1 MIDIQIY
8 MSELTAYLEAAFG
21 ERLLY
26 VGLQGS
32 YLRGEA
38 TEESDIDAMVV
49 LNDMTVRDLDTYRS
63 IIMSLGDYEK
73 SCGFICGRA
82 ELAGWNPLEICH
94 VLHTTKDCY
103 GTLSAL
109 VPSYD
114 EADIQNYIKISAG
127 NLYHEICHRY
137 IHADAEANRKN
148 LPFTYKGVFFIL
160 QNMYYLKTGVFAMT
174 KKELLTMLSDE
185 DRAVMET
192 AMLIADGRNYDFD
205 KALETLFCW
214 CGNVLKM

>member
-1 MIDIQIY
+1 MIDVQIY
-8 MSELTAYLEAAFG
+8 MSELTTYLEATFG

-49 LNDMTVRDLDTYRS
+49 LDDMTVRDLDTYRS

>member
-1 MIDIQIY
+1 MIDIQMY
-8 MSELTAYLEAAFG
+8 MSELIVRLQSAFG
-21 ERLLY
+21 KRLLY

-38 TEESDIDAMVV
+38 TEESDMDAMVV
-49 LNDMTVRDLDTYRS
+49 LDNMTVRDLDVYRS
-63 IIMSLGDYEK
+63 IIMSLDHYEK
-73 SCGFICGRA
+73 SCGFICGKA

-103 GTLSAL
+103 GTLSDL

-114 EADIQNYIKISAG
+114 EADIQNYIKVSVG

-160 QNMYYLKTGVFAMT
+160 QNIYYLKTGVFAMT
-174 KKELLTMLSDE
+174 KKELLTMLRDE
-185 DRAVMET
+185 DCAVMET
-192 AMLIADGRNYDFD
+192 AMLLAEGGSYDFD

-214 CGNVLKM
+214 CGAVLKA

>member
-8 MSELTAYLEAAFG
+8 MSELTEHLKTAFE

-38 TEESDIDAMVV
+38 TEESDMDAMVV
-49 LNDMTVRDLDTYRS
+49 LENMTVRDLDTYRS
-63 IIMSLGDYEK
+63 IVMSLGNYEK
-73 SCGFICGRA
+73 SCGFICGKA

-103 GTLSAL
+103 GTLSDL

-114 EADIQNYIKISAG
+114 EADVQNYIKVSVG

-137 IHADAEANRKN
+137 IHADAEVNRRN

-174 KKELLTMLSDE
+174 KKELLTMLRGE

-192 AMLIADGRNYDFD
+192 AMLLAKGGNYDFD

-214 CGNVLKM
+214 CGAVLKA

>member
-1 MIDIQIY
+1 
-8 MSELTAYLEAAFG
+8 
-21 ERLLY
+21 
-26 VGLQGS
+26 
-32 YLRGEA
+32 
-38 TEESDIDAMVV
+38 
-49 LNDMTVRDLDTYRS
+49 
-63 IIMSLGDYEK
+63 MSLGDYER